1 MERDENIP
9 KTMKSVVYYG
19 PMDYRYE
26 EIKTPE
32 ITEDEVLVKI
42 RACGIYAG

>member
-1 MERDENIP
+1 VERDENIP
-9 KTMKSVVYYG
+9 KTMKSVVCYG

-42 RACGIYAG
+42 RACGICAG